1 MEDVSGKAPE
11 HWAIELM
18 LPLHNLL
25 LPKRTEYFKQKLC
38 TKKVH
43 HNKKMSPAGW
53 AGYLVTDPFSKAKRK
68 KR

>member
-11 HWAIELM
+11 CWAIELM

-25 LPKRTEYFKQKLC
+25 LLRRTEYFKSCVQKKYI
-38 TKKVH
+38 TI
-43 HNKKMSPAGW
+43 KKMSPAGW

>member
-11 HWAIELM
+11 CWTIELM

-25 LPKRTEYFKQKLC
+25 LPRRTEYFKQLC

-43 HNKKMSPAGW
+43 HNKKTSPAGW
-53 AGYLVTDPFSKAKRK
+53 AGYLVTDPF
-68 KR
+68 